1 MRQGVPFSSK
11 IRRLLALFGLVAFAV
26 VFAVNALYES
36 RKFKAELSGIMQAL
50 AAESG
55 SLLHESIVQHRRAI
69 NEILAAV
76 PTGDEAAVCRYFTE
90 NLPLLGPEDCYFI
103 LNSAGV
109 VVHASRRA
117 SDFVGLDFSHLP
129 YLHTKEEISGVH
141 QSLATLKP
149 VVTLTYPLPAGW
161 VMLVERDLFSLAP
174 LVGHLKLAGLV
185 EEGFFFVLS
194 DSGTVVYHPDERL
207 VANRHPLGFDL
218 REWSEADASGLREYT
233 YRGKR
238 YLCLCQPL
246 AAPRGW
252 VFYAAVPRQEFL
264 RFVGIHLVYQAM
276 AIAVLFGVLGGLLHI
291 LIDRKVSRPIQ
302 CLAAHLSTFNPLQ
315 DSAVS
320 DPVAGENAAELN
332 QIVAACERMAANIRA
347 ANEQL
352 RGNEALFRTVT
363 EFASDWS
370 YWLDPEEK
378 VVYVSPSC
386 ELITG
391 YTAAEFYA
399 EPALMQKLVHPE
411 DREPVL
417 AHVHHAVQQDHPHPM
432 LEFRIVA
439 KDGTVRWLSHIC
451 RPIRDAEG
459 NFLGVRGSN
468 TDISERKQA
477 EFAMQE
483 SEARFRSLVEQASD
497 GIFLHDLEGT
507 IIEVNPSGCRMLGY
521 SREQLLRMKV
531 SDLEAV
537 METPHLKTLWESLAA
552 GQGKIVQGKVRRHD
566 GTILLIEVQHSLVQ
580 WGGRQLVMAITRDIS
595 ERQRA
600 AVALAAEKE
609 LLAVTLRSIG
619 DGVVTADVEGRVLL
633 LSRTAEKLTG
643 WREEEARGRR
653 LDEVLRLVDQKTRE
667 PRESPLA
674 KVLATGQLVMLTENT
689 LLIAKDGSERL
700 VADSGAPIFDRDS
713 QVIGAVV
720 VFRDITEQH
729 RLEQELYKAHKLES
743 LGVLAGGIAHDF
755 NNLLTAII
763 GNLSMARSDAPGE
776 AMRRQLKAA
785 EKAASRAQGLTQQ
798 LLTFAKGGAPIKAV
812 ASIADLVREAAEFS
826 LHGTKTRYTMTSP
839 PDLWVVEVDAAQMSQ
854 VVNNLILNADQAMPG
869 GGTIAISLTNRH
881 LDAGAGLPLS
891 PGPYVEIRVAD
902 QGHGIAPDHLERIF
916 DPYFSTKQTGSGLGL
931 ASSYSII
938 KRHGGHIAAE
948 SRPGEGAVFTVYLP
962 AQPDQAVAEPTGESG
977 QILPGQGRVLVLDD
991 EEMVRELA
999 LAVLKRL
1006 GYEADC
1012 AEEGGQALSMY
1023 QMAQAAG
1030 RPYDVVIMDLTIP
1043 GGMGGQEAIK
1053 ELLRLD
1059 PLARAIV
1066 SSGYAQDPV
1075 MANYR
1080 DYGFAAVLAKPYS
1093 VEALSRVLHD
1103 ILVGSCA
1110 E

>member
-1 MRQGVPFSSK
+1 MPFSSK
-11 IRRLLALFGLVAFAV
+11 IRRLLALFGLAAFAV
-26 VFAVNALYES
+26 VFAASALYES

-50 AAESG
+50 AAASG

-76 PTGDEAAVCRYFTE
+76 PAGDEAAVCRYFTE

-117 SDFVGLDFSHLP
+117 SDFIGLDFSHLP
-129 YLHTKEEISGVH
+129 YLHSKEEISGVH

-161 VMLVERDLFSLAP
+161 IMLVERDLFSLAP
-174 LVGHLKLAGLV
+174 LVGHLKLVGLV
-185 EEGFFFVLS
+185 EGGFFFILS

-218 REWSEADASGLREYT
+218 REWSEADSYGLREYT

-238 YLCLCQPL
+238 YLCLRQPL

-276 AIAVLFGVLGGLLHI
+276 AIAVLFGILGGLLHI
-291 LIDRKVSRPIQ
+291 LIDRKVSKPIQ

-315 DSAVS
+315 DAAGC
-320 DPVAGENAAELN
+320 DPVAGEDAAELN

-399 EPALMQKLVHPE
+399 EPALMRKLVHPE
-411 DREPVL
+411 DRELVL
-417 AHVHHAVQQDHPHPM
+417 AHVPQAVQDQPHAP

-468 TDISERKQA
+468 TDI
-477 EFAMQE
+477 
-483 SEARFRSLVEQASD
+483 
-497 GIFLHDLEGT
+497 
-507 IIEVNPSGCRMLGY
+507 
-521 SREQLLRMKV
+521 
-531 SDLEAV
+531 
-537 METPHLKTLWESLAA
+537 
-552 GQGKIVQGKVRRHD
+552 
-566 GTILLIEVQHSLVQ
+566 
-580 WGGRQLVMAITRDIS
+580 
-595 ERQRA
+595 
-600 AVALAAEKE
+600 
-609 LLAVTLRSIG
+609 
-619 DGVVTADVEGRVLL
+619 
-633 LSRTAEKLTG
+633 
-643 WREEEARGRR
+643 
-653 LDEVLRLVDQKTRE
+653 
-667 PRESPLA
+667 
-674 KVLATGQLVMLTENT
+674 
-689 LLIAKDGSERL
+689 
-700 VADSGAPIFDRDS
+700 
-713 QVIGAVV
+713 
-720 VFRDITEQH
+720 TEQR
-729 RLEQELYKAHKLES
+729 RLEQELCKAYKLES

-763 GNLSMARSDAPGE
+763 GNLSMARSDAPGG
-776 AMRRQLKAA
+776 AMRRQLEAA
-785 EKAASRAQGLTQQ
+785 EKAALRAQGLTKQ

-812 ASIADLVREAAEFS
+812 ASIADLVREAAEFL
-826 LHGTKTRYTMTSP
+826 LHGAKTRHTMTSP
-839 PDLWVVEVDAAQMSQ
+839 PDLWAVEVDAAQMSQ

-881 LDAGAGLPLS
+881 LDAGAGLPLP

-938 KRHGGHIAAE
+938 KRHGGHIAVE

-962 AQPDQAVAEPTGESG
+962 AQPDQAVPESAGEPG
-977 QILPGQGRVLVLDD
+977 QPLPGQGRVLVLDD
-991 EEMVRELA
+991 EEMLRELA
-999 LAVLKRL
+999 LAVLERL

-1023 QMAQAAG
+1023 QAAQAAG

-1103 ILVGSCA
+1103 ILVGGCT